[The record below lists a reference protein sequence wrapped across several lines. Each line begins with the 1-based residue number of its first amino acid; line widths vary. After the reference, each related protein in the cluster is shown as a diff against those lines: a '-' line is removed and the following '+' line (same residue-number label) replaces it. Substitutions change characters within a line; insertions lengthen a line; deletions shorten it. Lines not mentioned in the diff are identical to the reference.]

1 VAIVDAASPL
11 VLFDDVNAGQ
21 RIRQYR
27 ADVGFNTV
35 IADVQVSLADHSCR
49 HMIRITKLNPHRV
62 TTAMIE
68 SINQPVNPLTVVTDG
83 ANVATLP

>member
-1 VAIVDAASPL
+1 
-11 VLFDDVNAGQ
+11 
-21 RIRQYR
+21 
-27 ADVGFNTV
+27 
-35 IADVQVSLADHSCR
+35 
-49 HMIRITKLNPHRV
+49 MIRITKLNPHRV